1 MKKAASKITK
11 ATPVATKAKPVAAKA
26 PVKVIEVKK
35 APAKVV
41 KKTVAPV
48 VKKAVAPVAKI
59 PAVKAP
65 AKKAVSTVITAL
77 VDVGFGNTLFVRGE
91 GAGLSWDTGSA
102 LESVADNQWAISLPA
117 SSTAIT
123 YKFLINDSTW
133 SAGENFLVE
142 SGSSVTVNPAF

>member
-1 MKKAASKITK
+1 MKKAASKTTK
-11 ATPVATKAKPVAAKA
+11 VTPVATKAKPVAAKA

-41 KKTVAPV
+41 KKTVAPA

-65 AKKAVSTVITAL
+65 AKKTVSTVITAL

-102 LESVADNQWAISLPA
+102 LESVADNQWAISLPS
-117 SSTAIT
+117 SSTTIT

-142 SGSSVTVNPAF
+142 SGSSVTVNPEF